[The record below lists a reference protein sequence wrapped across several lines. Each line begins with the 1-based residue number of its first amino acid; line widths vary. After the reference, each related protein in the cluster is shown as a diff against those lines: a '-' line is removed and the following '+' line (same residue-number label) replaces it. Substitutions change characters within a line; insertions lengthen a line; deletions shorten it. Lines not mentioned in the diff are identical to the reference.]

1 MHKALSTS
9 IWAGVA
15 ILFACSA
22 LSSPALAKTAP
33 FVTLGPVA
41 DTPLGYVERCR
52 RDSELCRKMEG
63 DGAQGRATEPSN
75 AVQSSL
81 PDPEQGATGSVTLDA
96 AAVVETSAVCDRE
109 VTVSGGVGFSET
121 FDAQPFA
128 FEPVSFLPFFSE
140 NSDMAA
146 TGCAPVGE
154 IADSTNLSPANV
166 AGTGPALTEAAA
178 RNSAKGHYAALDLA
192 LIKHLNTEVNRNV
205 IQVTDQNLYGT
216 GEYWARPSH
225 NGRMV
230 GDCEDIAIEKRM
242 RLIEMG
248 IDPSDL
254 TLAVVFSKQ
263 WGLHTI
269 LVAHLSD
276 GDFVL
281 DSLSYQLRRWD
292 QTDYRWLRIQS
303 RQDPREWLTIQS

>member
-1 MHKALSTS
+1 MHRALSTS

-15 ILFACSA
+15 ILFAGPA
-22 LSSPALAKTAP
+22 LSSPALAKTGP

-41 DTPLGYVERCR
+41 DTPLGYVELCR

-63 DGAQGRATEPSN
+63 DSAQGRAPEPAN
-75 AVQSSL
+75 VVQPSL
-81 PDPEQGATGSVTLDA
+81 HDAEQGATGSVTVDA
-96 AAVVETSAVCDRE
+96 AEVVEAPAVCDRE
-109 VTVSGGVGFSET
+109 VTVSGGGFNDI

-154 IADSTNLSPANV
+154 IADSPKISPANI
-166 AGTGPALTEAAA
+166 ASTRPALTEVAAQ
-178 RNSAKGHYAALDLA
+178 NSAKGQYAALDLA

-216 GEYWARPSH
+216 GEYWARPAH

-248 IDPSDL
+248 VDPSDL

-269 LVAHLSD
+269 LVAHLAD

>member
-1 MHKALSTS
+1 
-9 IWAGVA
+9 
-15 ILFACSA
+15 
-22 LSSPALAKTAP
+22 
-33 FVTLGPVA
+33 
-41 DTPLGYVERCR
+41 
-52 RDSELCRKMEG
+52 MEG
-63 DGAQGRATEPSN
+63 DGAQGRALEPAS
-75 AVQSSL
+75 VVRPPL
-81 PDPEQGATGSVTLDA
+81 GDPEQGATGSVTVDA
-96 AAVVETSAVCDRE
+96 AEVVEAPAVCDRE
-109 VTVSGGVGFSET
+109 VAVSGGGGFNDI
-121 FDAQPFA
+121 FDAQPLA
-128 FEPVSFLPFFSE
+128 FEPLSFLPFFSG

-146 TGCAPVGE
+146 ISCAPVAE
-154 IADSTNLSPANV
+154 IADSTKIPPANI
-166 AGTGPALTEAAA
+166 AGARPTLTEVAA

>member
-1 MHKALSTS
+1 MHRALSTS

-15 ILFACSA
+15 ILFAGSA
-22 LSSPALAKTAP
+22 LSSPALAKTGP

-41 DTPLGYVERCR
+41 DTPLGYVELCR

-63 DGAQGRATEPSN
+63 DGAQGRATEPAN
-75 AVQSSL
+75 VAQSSL
-81 PDPEQGATGSVTLDA
+81 HDPEQGATGSVTIDA
-96 AAVVETSAVCDRE
+96 AAVVEAPAVCDRE
-109 VTVSGGVGFSET
+109 VSVSGGGFSDIS
-121 FDAQPFA
+121 DAQSFA
-128 FEPVSFLPFFSE
+128 FEPVGFLPFFSE

-154 IADSTNLSPANV
+154 VADSTETSPANV
-166 AGTGPALTEAAA
+166 AGARPALSEAAH
-178 RNSAKGHYAALDLA
+178 RNSAKGRYAALDLA

-205 IQVTDQNLYGT
+205 IQLTDQNLYGT

-225 NGRMV
+225 NGRMA

-269 LVAHLSD
+269 LVVHLAD